1 MKGIGLLRPGFTDLL
16 GVFLVVLV
24 VLGGSH
30 RLFNDADA
38 ATHVATGLWILEH
51 REVPIADPFSGTR
64 AGTEWFAHEWL
75 ADLASALAWRAG
87 SWAGLLA
94 AAAILI
100 ALAHVLLFRFLVLR
114 GDDVVAAFGAVVAA
128 AATASSHWLARPHL
142 LTVLFLVVWTLILEQ
157 VCGGRLG
164 RGALAFLPPLALVW
178 ANVHGGFLVAF
189 VVLGCYLAGALLHPR
204 GRPLLGPLLAAGAVS
219 GACILINPW
228 GWRLPRHL
236 IAFFGSKGPALRAT
250 SEFAPAAFDDRAGAA
265 LLAFLVLC
273 VAGIVCGLLWRPAS
287 RNEPPRGG
295 TASAAPRNGTGS
307 AARPGA
313 ADMPFHPGTLLALA
327 VTVVMALLS
336 IRHVEI
342 MTVIGALV
350 ISGGASAFLR
360 LKADAP
366 ARALLE
372 ALRAREARCGGG
384 ALIAVFVLLSALAL
398 TGGLPRAGFDPAL
411 FPVRAVAALRQ
422 SGTAP
427 EGPVFSPD
435 VWGGYLILEWPQARV
450 FVDGRWDMYG
460 DDFFGRYA
468 DIYLARPGWPAP
480 LREAGVTLALLPHD
494 APLVPAMQA
503 SAEWERLLADETA
516 VVFRRRGSIPPS

>member
-1 MKGIGLLRPGFTDLL
+1 MKGNGLLRPGFTDLL

-51 REVPIADPFSGTR
+51 RQVPAADPFSGTR

-75 ADLASALAWRAG
+75 ADVASALAWRAA

-94 AAAILI
+94 ASAILI
-100 ALAHVLLFRFLVLR
+100 ALTHVLLFRFLVRR

-142 LTVLFLVVWTLILEQ
+142 LTVLFLVIWTILLEQ
-157 VCGGRLG
+157 VCAGRLG
-164 RGALAFLPPLALVW
+164 RGALAFLPPLALLW

-189 VVLGCYLAGALLHPR
+189 VVLGCYVAGSLLPAR
-204 GRPLLGPLLAAGAVS
+204 SLSEYSAPSGRPLRAPLLAAFAAS

-236 IAFFGSKGPALRAT
+236 LSFFGARGPALRAT

-265 LLAFLVLC
+265 LLVFLALC
-273 VAGIVCGLLWRPAS
+273 VAGVVCGFR
-287 RNEPPRGG
+287 
-295 TASAAPRNGTGS
+295 
-307 AARPGA
+307 ARL
-313 ADMPFHPGTLLALA
+313 PFHPGTLLALA
-327 VTVVMALLS
+327 VTTVMAFLS
-336 IRHVEI
+336 IRHVEV
-342 MTVIGALV
+342 MVVFGALV
-350 ISGGASAFLR
+350 ISGGASALLR
-360 LKADAP
+360 LRADAP
-366 ARALLE
+366 TRALLDT
-372 ALRAREARCGGG
+372 LRSREARCGGG
-384 ALIAVFVLLSALAL
+384 VLIAVLALLSGLAL
-398 TGGLPRAGFDPAL
+398 TGRLPRAGFDPAL
-411 FPVRAVAALRQ
+411 FPVNAVADLRQ
-422 SGTAP
+422 SGTVP

-460 DDFFGRYA
+460 DVFFGRYA
-468 DIYLARPGWPAP
+468 DIYLARPGWPAA
-480 LREAGVTLALLPHD
+480 LREAGVTLAILPRD
-494 APLVPAMQA
+494 APLVEAMQA
-503 SAEWERLLADETA
+503 STEWERLRVDETA
-516 VVFRRRGSIPPS
+516 AVFRRRLDR